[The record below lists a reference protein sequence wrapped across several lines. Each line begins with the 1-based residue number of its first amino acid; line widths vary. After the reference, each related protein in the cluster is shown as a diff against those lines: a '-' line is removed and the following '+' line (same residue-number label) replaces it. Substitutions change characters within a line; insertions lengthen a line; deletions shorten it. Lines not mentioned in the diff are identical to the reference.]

1 MPRLIFAALLHAA
14 VAFGTA
20 GAAQAQEWLLDAAG
34 SRLHM
39 QTIKANSTIETH
51 RFTGLEGRVDEAGN
65 ASVKIDLVSVATGID
80 VRDVRMR
87 FLLFEAYKFPFAEI
101 TAKLDMKQ
109 FEALPAAGRLA
120 YPLKFT
126 LALHGVT
133 KEMQAQVIVQR
144 MGERQVSVSTA
155 QPIIVTAEP
164 FGLVAGVLKLS
175 ETVGGTA
182 IVPAVSITFDL
193 VFATGE
199 RVPELEAQQV
209 AAVRQ
214 RSFEETSPISA
225 EACET
230 RFSVIST
237 AQAIYFKTGSAELEA
252 ASAPLL
258 NSVADIAGR
267 CPAAKIE
274 VTGHTDSVG
283 SREANRQLAE
293 SRAFAV
299 VDYLEQ
305 RGVARQR
312 VSARGFGDT
321 RPVAAND
328 TEANRAKNR
337 RIEFRVVN

>member
-1 MPRLIFAALLHAA
+1 MPRLVAVALLQLL
-14 VAFGTA
+14 VLT
-20 GAAQAQEWLLDAAG
+20 GAAEAQDWVLDNAA

-39 QTIKANSTIETH
+39 QTIKANAVIETH
-51 RFTGLEGRVDEAGN
+51 RFTGLAGRVDAAGN
-65 ASVKIDLVSVATGID
+65 ASVEIDLVSVATGID

-87 FLLFEAYKFPFAEI
+87 FLLFEAYKFPLAEVK
-101 TAKLDMKQ
+101 AKLDMKQ
-109 FEALPAAGRLA
+109 FETLPPTGRLA
-120 YPLKFT
+120 LPLKFT

-133 KEMQAQVIVQR
+133 KEMQAEVTVQR
-144 MGERQVSVSTA
+144 MGERQVSVATA

-164 FGLVAGVLKLS
+164 FGLTAGVAKLS

-199 RVPELEAQQV
+199 RVPELVAEQV

-237 AQAIYFKTGSAELEA
+237 AQAIYFKTGSAELDE
-252 ASAPLL
+252 ASAPIL

-267 CPAAKIE
+267 CPEAKIE

-283 SREANRQLAE
+283 SRDKNRQLSE
-293 SRAFAV
+293 SRARSV
-299 VDYLEQ
+299 VDYLTE
-305 RGVARQR
+305 RGVARAR
-312 VSARGFGDT
+312 IAARGFGDT
-321 RPVAAND
+321 RPVASND

>member
-1 MPRLIFAALLHAA
+1 VLRLFAAAALLLALCA
-14 VAFGTA
+14 PAPAQDWVLDNTA
-20 GAAQAQEWLLDAAG
+20 

-39 QTIKANSTIETH
+39 QTIKANAVIETH
-51 RFTGLEGRVDEAGN
+51 RFTALAGRVDADGN
-65 ASVKIDLVSVATGID
+65 ARVEIDLVSVATGID

-87 FLLFEAYKFPFAEI
+87 FLLFEAYKFPLAEVK
-101 TAKLDMKQ
+101 AKVDMKQ
-109 FEALPAAGRLA
+109 LQALPPTGRLA
-120 YPLKFT
+120 LPLKFT
-126 LALHGVT
+126 LGLHGIS
-133 KEMQAQVIVQR
+133 KDMEAQVTVQR
-144 MGERQVSVSTA
+144 MGERQVSVATA

-164 FGLVAGVLKLS
+164 FGLTAGVAKLS

-199 RVPELEAQQV
+199 RVPELVAEQV
-209 AAVRQ
+209 AATAA
-214 RSFEETSPISA
+214 RSAAETAPISA

-237 AQAIYFKTGSAELEA
+237 AQAIYFKTGSAELDE
-252 ASAPLL
+252 ASAPML

-267 CPAAKIE
+267 CPEAKIE

-283 SREANRQLAE
+283 SRDKNRVLSE
-293 SRAFAV
+293 SRARSV
-299 VDYLEQ
+299 VDYLAG
-305 RGVARQR
+305 RGVAPARI
-312 VSARGFGDT
+312 SARGFGDT
-321 RPVAAND
+321 RPVASND